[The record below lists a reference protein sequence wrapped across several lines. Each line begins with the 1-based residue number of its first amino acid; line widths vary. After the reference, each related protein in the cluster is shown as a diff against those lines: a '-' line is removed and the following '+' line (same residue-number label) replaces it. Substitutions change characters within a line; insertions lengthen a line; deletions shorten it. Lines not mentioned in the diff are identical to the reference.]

1 MVLIKKSLSPPPP
14 GPRLADVGAADED
27 GGGQKHGVHLG
38 EVEAR
43 LLHWVLP
50 GLALGPHGGHQ
61 LLGGSGVAESGGEA
75 MDSWRVEG
83 R

>member
-1 MVLIKKSLSPPPP
+1 MVPIKKSSSPPP

-38 EVEAR
+38 EVKAR

-50 GLALGPHGGHQ
+50 GLALGPHGGAPTPRRQ
-61 LLGGSGVAESGGEA
+61 WSSRIRRRSYGLMA
-75 MDSWRVEG
+75 R
-83 R
+83 RR